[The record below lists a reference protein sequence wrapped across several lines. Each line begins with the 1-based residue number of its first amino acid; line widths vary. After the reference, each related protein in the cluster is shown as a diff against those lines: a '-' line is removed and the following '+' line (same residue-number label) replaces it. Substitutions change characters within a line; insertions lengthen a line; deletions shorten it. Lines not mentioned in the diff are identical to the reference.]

1 MVALNVNK
9 LFDFQEDRA
18 QPPTFLPYPPPPP
31 LSRASSMQL
40 LMFLYNREAS
50 RVVLIPFL
58 KIVQANQLAEQ
69 VTYEAQRKEIKPLH
83 WLFGL
88 HRSEAGK

>member
-40 LMFLYNREAS
+40 MFLYNREAS

-69 VTYEAQRKEIKPLH
+69 VTYEA
-83 WLFGL
+83 
-88 HRSEAGK
+88 

>member
-69 VTYEAQRKEIKPLH
+69 VTYEA
-83 WLFGL
+83 
-88 HRSEAGK
+88 